1 MSVTYA
7 STHGEASG
15 VAYTRFGDELDFF
28 DAPAKLTMS
37 YTYDAGLGSVNGMF
51 AVPSLEIDVD
61 VPGKFQF
68 SALGGPSTIIVG
80 DHSISFHVAYSV
92 LGGYPPDVVADV
104 SFAGGT
110 LTPGMLPSSLAGLEG
125 VTGTFSVQSQ
135 PGINYGGQR
144 GFAIG
149 SAVSAS
155 EPSSALLLVA
165 GMIGCLVAKWLSQ
178 IAHPAAKC

>member
-1 MSVTYA
+1 MSLVTYA

-15 VAYTRFGDELDFF
+15 VAYTRFGDELDFSN
-28 DAPAKLTMS
+28 APASLRLS
-37 YTYDAGLGSVNGMF
+37 YTYNAGLGSVNGTF

-80 DHSISFHVAYSV
+80 DHSISFHVSYSV

-125 VTGTFSVQSQ
+125 VTGHFSVEAQ

-149 SAVSAS
+149 SAVSAP
-155 EPSSALLLVA
+155 EPSSALLLVV
-165 GMIGCLVAKWLSQ
+165 GMIGCILAKWLSQ
-178 IAHPAAKC
+178 IAHR

>member
-1 MSVTYA
+1 MSLVTYA

-28 DAPAKLTMS
+28 NAPAKLTMS
-37 YTYDAGLGSVNGMF
+37 YTYDAGLGSVNGKF

-61 VPGKFQF
+61 VLGKFQF
-68 SALGGPSTIIVG
+68 SALGGPSTIAVG
-80 DHSISFHVAYSV
+80 DHSIGFHVAYSV

-104 SFAGGT
+104 IFAGGT

-149 SAVSAS
+149 SALSAT
-155 EPSSALLLVA
+155 EPSSALLMGVA
-165 GMIGCLVAKWLSQ
+165 MI
-178 IAHPAAKC
+178 IALFTGILRSRLARQR

>member
-1 MSVTYA
+1 MSLVTYA

-15 VAYTRFGDELDFF
+15 VAYTRFGDEVAFF

-37 YTYDAGLGSVNGMF
+37 YTYTAGLGSGNGTF

-68 SALGGPSTIIVG
+68 GALGGPSTIIVG
-80 DHSISFHVAYSV
+80 DHSISFHVSYSV

-110 LTPGMLPSSLAGLEG
+110 LTPGMFPSSLAGLEG

-149 SAVSAS
+149 SAVSAP
-155 EPSSALLLVA
+155 EPSSALLMGMAMIVALVTGILRSRRLA
-165 GMIGCLVAKWLSQ
+165 RQ
-178 IAHPAAKC
+178 R